1 MIPFIVA
8 HKVAICAVAVV
19 IIDQSLP
26 FLPTKYD
33 GIAET
38 IRGLLTAKKSDAP
51 A

>member
-1 MIPFIVA
+1 MIRFLIT
-8 HKVAICAVAVV
+8 HKVAIAAVVVV

-38 IRGLLTAKKSDAP
+38 IRGLLTKKPDAT
-51 A
+51 